1 MVRTWDVSSIPDLT
15 GRVAIVTGGN
25 TGIGYITVREL
36 AWKGA
41 RVYMLSRTEARAFTA
56 IEKLKGEL
64 APDVQPEIEYINFD
78 LLSLRSCKQAAEEFM
93 RREQRLDILVNNAGI
108 MATPYELGPDGIEI
122 QACNGTGHFA
132 LTVTLLPLLK
142 ETAAMPDSHVRVV
155 NVSSSGYAMAST
167 TKPDFTSIEGLNQ
180 KTCSTMQ
187 RYGLSKLTNILL
199 TNEVQKHFIESG
211 ITNAYC
217 LSIHPGIV
225 ATELTRGPSQSW
237 PLLATLSKAAPRLLK
252 TPEQGALSQLYAA
265 TSPEVEEKDLKAAF
279 LFPVGQLKSKNSLAE
294 DKDGKLGRDFWSLCE
309 ALMQEKA

>member
-1 MVRTWDVSSIPDLT
+1 MVRTWDVSSIPDLA

-36 AWKGA
+36 ARKGA
-41 RVYMLSRTEARAFTA
+41 RVYMLSRTEARALAA
-56 IEKLKGEL
+56 IEKIEGEL

-78 LLSLRSCKQAAEEFM
+78 LLSLKSCKQAAEEFM

-108 MATPYELGPDGIEI
+108 MATPYQLGPDGIEI

-142 ETAAMPDSHVRVV
+142 ETAAIPDSHVRVV
-155 NVSSSGYAMAST
+155 NVSSAGYAMAST

-180 KTCSTMQ
+180 KTCLAMQ
-187 RYGLSKLTNILL
+187 RYALSKLTNILL
-199 TNEVQKHFIESG
+199 TNEVQKRFTESG

-225 ATELTRGPSQSW
+225 ATDMARGMYLWS
-237 PLLATLSKAAPRLLK
+237 LLATFSK

-265 TSPEVEEKDLKAAF
+265 TSPEVEEKDLKAAL

-294 DKDGKLGRDFWSLCE
+294 DKDGKLGGDFWSLCE
-309 ALMQEKA
+309 ALMREKA